1 MMAVDAKKISKSFRS
16 LLKKKDVLKDIT
28 LSIDDG
34 EIFGILGPNGAG
46 KTTLIAI
53 FSTLIYP
60 DSGSLQVLGL
70 DAFRDT
76 EKIRKLINISSGNPN
91 FPWSLTVR
99 ENLRHSAMLYGLHGL
114 DLKRAVD
121 EAMALFELEDYGDT
135 KFENLSTGLKQ
146 RVSLAK
152 SMLNSP
158 RLLFLDEPTS
168 GLDPEMSIK
177 TRAMIRR
184 IHDEQGITV
193 ILSTHHMQ
201 EAEELCDRIAF
212 LRSGQVIALGTSQEL
227 KQRLKLGN
235 RIFIR
240 SNDEVDVAVIRRI
253 PGVMDVKVS
262 SDFVEIVFS
271 GTGELVS
278 KIIKVFAKSDILDI
292 RMEQPDL
299 EDVFLELAR

>member
-1 MMAVDAKKISKSFRS
+1 MMAVDAKDISKSFRS
-16 LLKKKDVLKDIT
+16 MFKKKDVLRNIN
-28 LSIDDG
+28 LSIDGD

-60 DSGSLQVLGL
+60 DSGRLKIMGL
-70 DAFRDT
+70 DAFKETD
-76 EKIRKLINISSGNPN
+76 EIRKLINISSGNPN

-114 DLKRAVD
+114 DLKRTVN
-121 EAMALFELEDYGDT
+121 EAMALFELEAHEDS

-177 TRAMIRR
+177 TRAMIKR
-184 IHDEQGITV
+184 IHEEQGVTV
-193 ILSTHHMQ
+193 VLTTHYMQ

-212 LRSGQVIALGTSQEL
+212 LRDGCVIALGTSQEL
-227 KQRLKLGN
+227 KQQLRLGN

-240 SNDEVDVAVIRRI
+240 CNDKVDFDLIRRI
-253 PGVMDVKVS
+253 PGVMDLKVS
-262 SDFVEIVFS
+262 SEFIEIVFS

-278 KIIKVFAKSDILDI
+278 KIMKAFEKSDILDI